1 MRYPNVFH
9 SKQFSPIIS
18 IIGGKNVI
26 GGKIA
31 MGLGFTIVHWNCK
44 QVCHSHGPS
53 YLTQT

>member
-1 MRYPNVFH
+1 MRYLNVFH

-18 IIGGKNVI
+18 II